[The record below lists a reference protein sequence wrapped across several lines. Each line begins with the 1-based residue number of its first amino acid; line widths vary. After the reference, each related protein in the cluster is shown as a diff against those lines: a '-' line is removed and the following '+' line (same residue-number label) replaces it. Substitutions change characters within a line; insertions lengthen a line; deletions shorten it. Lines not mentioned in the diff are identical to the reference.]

1 MAGSTAAA
9 QEGAWRQNRGLRGRI
24 RRAGASALLAA
35 RIPTTRWRALPDF
48 VIIGA
53 QKAGTTSLYTALG
66 SHPDVRPA
74 FRKEVHYFDTARFS
88 DLGWYRRHFPIG
100 SGDWITGESSPYYL
114 FHPAV
119 PARMA
124 ATIPD
129 VSLVAVLRDPVAR
142 AISQYHH
149 ARNWG
154 FEDRPIEVALDPA
167 TPEDLADIDNAA
179 WYDRAESPA
188 RERAYLARGRY
199 AEQLERWFATF
210 ARDRILVLESTE
222 LNRGTAIPTAQKFL
236 GLRARAVPAAPKRN
250 VGSYAAPDAGLVRA
264 LHEYFAPHNQR
275 LAKLLDRPFDWAF
288 DQPLDRPLDQ
298 RD

>member
-1 MAGSTAAA
+1 VRSKQPADA
-9 QEGAWRQNRGLRGRI
+9 GAWRRNRGIRGYI
-24 RRAGASALLAA
+24 RRAGASALLAT

-53 QKAGTTSLYTALG
+53 QKAGTTSLYAALG

-74 FRKEVHYFDTARFS
+74 FRKEVHFFDTARVS

-100 SGDWITGESSPYYL
+100 HGEWITGESSPYYL

-119 PARMA
+119 PARMV

-129 VSLVAVLRDPVAR
+129 VSLIAILRDPVAR

-154 FEDRPIEVALDPA
+154 LEDRPIEVALDPA
-167 TPEDLADIDNAA
+167 TPEDLADIDDAA
-179 WYDRAESPA
+179 WYDRADSPA

-199 AEQLERWFATF
+199 AEQLERWFAEF
-210 ARDRILVLESTE
+210 ARDRILVLESAE
-222 LNRGTAIPTAQKFL
+222 LDRGTAIPAAQQFL
-236 GLRARAVPAAPKRN
+236 GLRERAVPAAPKRN
-250 VGSYAAPDAGLVRA
+250 VGSYPTPDAGLVRA
-264 LHEYFAPHNQR
+264 LHEYFTPHNQR
-275 LAKLLDRPFDWAF
+275 LAAL
-288 DQPLDRPLDQ
+288 LDRPLDWPLE
-298 RD
+298 

>member
-1 MAGSTAAA
+1 MTATPGGDA
-9 QEGAWRQNRGLRGRI
+9 GAWRQNQGLRGRI

-35 RIPTTRWRALPDF
+35 RVPTTRWRALPDF

-53 QKAGTTSLYTALG
+53 QKAGTTSLYAALS

-74 FRKEVHYFDTARFS
+74 FRKEVHFFDTPRVS

-100 SGDWITGESSPYYL
+100 HGDWITGESSPYYL

-119 PARMA
+119 PSRMA
-124 ATIPD
+124 AVIPD
-129 VSLVAVLRDPVAR
+129 VSLIAILRDPVAR

-149 ARNWG
+149 ASNWG
-154 FEDRPIEVALDPA
+154 LEDRPIEVALDPA
-167 TPEDLADIDNAA
+167 RPEDLADIADAA
-179 WYDRAESPA
+179 WYDRADSPA

-199 AEQLERWFATF
+199 AEQLERWYAAF

-222 LNRGTAIPTAQKFL
+222 LDRGTAIPAAQQFL
-236 GLRARAVPAAPKRN
+236 ELREHEVPAAPKRN
-250 VGSYAAPDAGLVRA
+250 VGSYQAPDAGLVRA

-275 LAKLLDRPFDWAF
+275 LAELLGPFNRPTFAWDS
-288 DQPLDRPLDQ
+288 
-298 RD
+298 